1 MFSALRRSWN
11 SYRRPKRA
19 KRLITGASDH
29 PEAANYFIGN
39 DIQYFGI
46 STAISLGVTKIQRV
60 LKKTPFW
67 TNTMLF
73 SHSLGQNKTFPAP
86 LGMSQL
92 QQLLALRSTLNIE
105 SC

>member
-39 DIQYFGI
+39 DTQHFGI

-73 SHSLGQNKTFPAP
+73 SHSLGRTRMLMLMYAV
-86 LGMSQL
+86 LV
-92 QQLLALRSTLNIE
+92 
-105 SC
+105 

>member
-1 MFSALRRSWN
+1 
-11 SYRRPKRA
+11 
-19 KRLITGASDH
+19 LITGASDH

-73 SHSLGQNKTFPAP
+73 SHSLCPERTRAWANTSVVVKRLSSQTP
-86 LGMSQL
+86 LLKAG
-92 QQLLALRSTLNIE
+92 TD
-105 SC
+105 